1 MAIVSNTFLTYSA
14 KGIREDLSNVIT
26 NISPE
31 ETPYMSNIGRE
42 NVSNSLFEYQTDTL
56 AAAATNA
63 QLEGDD
69 VASFDAVTATVR
81 LQNYAQISRKT
92 IILSATEE
100 VVNKAGRRSELAYQ
114 IAKRGAEMKR
124 DQEFSML
131 NGAIAVAGDSTTAR
145 ATASLGAF
153 VKTNTDKQTNGVDPS
168 YTTLPNSA
176 RTDGNVRTFTETI
189 LKNVIQ
195 KVWTAGGTP
204 KILMC
209 GPVNKQRVSS
219 FAGIASSR
227 FNIDGGA
234 KPATL
239 VGAVDI
245 YVSDF
250 GNVQVIANRFQ
261 RERDAWVIDPDYA
274 KMTVLRPYQQIEL
287 AKTGD
292 AEKRMLIVEWGHKV
306 SQENC
311 PRPGRRL
318 GYFLNQTGKGQGN
331 LALFFMIEKKLFDV
345 NAQQGITRHWH
356 YNTDTDEVTIQT
368 QQDVTDVIEANKAIY
383 NSVDEKA
390 NWTGEWHLVASIPE
404 ALYYK
409 MKAEGKIDDQE
420 YMKRWL
426 NDSEN
431 QFFRTRPGKV

>member
-1 MAIVSNTFLTYSA
+1 MAIVTNTFTTFDA

-26 NISPE
+26 NIAPE

-42 NVSNSLFEYQTDTL
+42 SVSNSLYEWQTDTL
-56 AAAATNA
+56 ASAAANK

-69 VASFDAVTATVR
+69 VTSFDAVVATVR

-92 IILSATEE
+92 IVLSATEE
-100 VVNKAGRRSELAYQ
+100 TVNKAGRKSELAYQ
-114 IAKRGAEMKR
+114 IAKRGAELKR
-124 DQEFSML
+124 DQEFTML
-131 NGAIAVAGDSTTAR
+131 NGAVAAAGNSTTAR
-145 ATASLGAF
+145 GTASLGAF
-153 VKTNTDKQTNGVDPS
+153 VKTNVDMQTNGANPS

-195 KVWTAGGTP
+195 QVWTAGGTP
-204 KILMC
+204 KMLMT
-209 GPVNKQRVSS
+209 GPVNKQRVSGFS
-219 FAGIASSR
+219 GIASSR

-261 RERDAWVIDPDYA
+261 RERDAWVIDPDMA
-274 KMTVLRPYQQIEL
+274 KMTTLRPYQQVEL

-306 SQENC
+306 LAEN
-311 PRPGRRL
+311 GM
-318 GYFLNQTGKGQGN
+318 G
-331 LALFFMIEKKLFDV
+331 LAADL
-345 NAQQGITRHWH
+345 IT
-356 YNTDTDEVTIQT
+356 
-368 QQDVTDVIEANKAIY
+368 
-383 NSVDEKA
+383 S
-390 NWTGEWHLVASIPE
+390 
-404 ALYYK
+404 
-409 MKAEGKIDDQE
+409 
-420 YMKRWL
+420 
-426 NDSEN
+426 
-431 QFFRTRPGKV
+431 